1 MAEVGV
7 PVCVGV
13 GGIFDV
19 LTGRL
24 NRAPKWMQKCGIEW
38 VYRLKQE
45 PGRLWKRYFFDD
57 LPTTL
62 LATGEALL
70 QRLSLKKQAV
80 R

>member
-1 MAEVGV
+1 MGEIGV

-13 GGIFDV
+13 GGVFDV
-19 LTGRL
+19 FTGRL
-24 NRAPKWMQKCGIEW
+24 NRAPYWMQRFGIEW

-45 PGRLWKRYFFDD
+45 PGRLWKRYFLDD

-62 LATGEALL
+62 LATGEAVL
-70 QRLSLKKQAV
+70 QRISFRKQAV